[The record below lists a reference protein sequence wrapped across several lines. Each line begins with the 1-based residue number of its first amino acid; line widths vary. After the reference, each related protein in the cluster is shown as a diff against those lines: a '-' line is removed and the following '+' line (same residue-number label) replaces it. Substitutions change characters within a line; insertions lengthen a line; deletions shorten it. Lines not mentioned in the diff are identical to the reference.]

1 MRRKQFAVWACSMI
15 VGAGL
20 LVGGCQ
26 KEEDKAPTPPATPTT
41 PKPAPTAGTDAS
53 KAADTAAKKVEEG
66 AAKVQEGAEKGA
78 DAAANAADSAAK
90 TSADAAKKAGDGAS
104 AALSAVDKEAN
115 TLIEKAQAFIKDKK
129 LSDAEPI
136 VKKLEEMKP
145 KVSPQIAS
153 AIDTLRSS
161 YDAAKKGA
169 EALQAVPGMGK

>member
-20 LVGGCQ
+20 VIGGCQ
-26 KEEDKAPTPPATPTT
+26 KEEDKAPATPTPTT

-66 AAKVQEGAEKGA
+66 AAKVQEGAGKVA
-78 DAAANAADSAAK
+78 DAAADTADTAAK
-90 TSADAAKKAGDGAS
+90 STADAAKKTGDGAT
-104 AALSAVDKEAN
+104 AALSAVDKEASS
-115 TLIEKAQAFIKDKK
+115 LIDKATAFIKDKK

-145 KVSPQIAS
+145 KVSPEIGK
-153 AIDTLRSS
+153 AIETVRSS

-169 EALQAVPGMGK
+169 DALQAVPGMK